1 MRFLRSALE
10 GLDLWLRHQGG
21 PPANSSVSCPMPAS
35 IAPLLPSVS
44 STMPSTMRIRLC
56 LVRCPSIVSL
66 LFAGSPCVSKPA
78 CQQEP
83 YIFVALTRR
92 GAGRHGGPS
101 AICGLSVC
109 QQASVPTAPHLPPQT
124 ARTHASYT
132 GPQRK
137 ALEYQLP
144 PCNSFLRLALH
155 QALAAQYPSLRIMI
169 RPREWKPRGSGSGSG
184 GGGSWREWLS
194 GKISGKKAQGDEVD
208 GARVDSRRTWGTS
221 DRVLVVARENDAR

>member
-1 MRFLRSALE
+1 MSDARVYCASASVCVFH
-10 GLDLWLRHQGG
+10 DAFYD
-21 PPANSSVSCPMPAS
+21 ANSSVSC
-35 IAPLLPSVS
+35 
-44 STMPSTMRIRLC
+44 TMP
-56 LVRCPSIVSL
+56 VY
-66 LFAGSPCVSKPA
+66 CVS
-78 CQQEP
+78 
-83 YIFVALTRR
+83 
-92 GAGRHGGPS
+92 
-101 AICGLSVC
+101 AIRGLSVC
-109 QQASVPTAPHLPPQT
+109 QQASMPTAPHLPPQT

-169 RPREWKPRGSGSGSG
+169 RPREWKPRGSGSGGG